1 MSGIDV
7 VKRIGG
13 IFLVLVAV
21 LVAVHTV
28 VEPLYHVSVD
38 GQPYSPLWTILDPL
52 MVAAVAAGLIFAWL
66 RKRAAGGGP
75 DGDSVTRAWL
85 AANTWFYGLLGV
97 AILLLWNWFSL
108 LSPRY
113 TAPPD
118 SAVSIVWIIIDV
130 LLPLLLASLGISL
143 LRGSGDGKDNT

>member
-1 MSGIDV
+1 M

-21 LVAVHTV
+21 TVAVHTV
-28 VEPLYHVSVD
+28 VEPLYHTSVD

-52 MVAAVAAGLIFAWL
+52 MVAAVAVGVIFAWP
-66 RKRAAGGGP
+66 RKRAAGGQR
-75 DGDSVTRAWL
+75 DGDTVTRAWL
-85 AANTWFYGLLGV
+85 AANTWFYGLLFV
-97 AILLLWNWFSL
+97 AILLLWNWFNL

-118 SAVSIVWIIIDV
+118 SAVSIVWIIIDA

-143 LRGSGDGKDNT
+143 LRRQE